1 MSRCLCTSYYQS
13 ASKNGARRHSELDA
27 ESRGFKLRYVSVFD
41 AAGCRVKPG
50 MTKTKML
57 SVYSI

>member
-13 ASKNGARRHSELDA
+13 ASKNGARRHSALDA
-27 ESRGFKLRYVSVFD
+27 ESSVSSLQYVSVFD
-41 AAGCRVKPG
+41 AAGCRVRPG